1 MSGFATPKS
10 LALLLGPSLC
20 LNVSARM
27 TRVTHKAIGK
37 TTRVTHKA
45 IGTTTRVTHKAIG
58 THAYLGYYVVRISVD
73 CLDF

>member
-27 TRVTHKAIGK
+27 TCVTHKAIGTTTRVTYK
-37 TTRVTHKA
+37 AIGTTTRVTHKVV
-45 IGTTTRVTHKAIG
+45 GTTTRVTHKAIG
-58 THAYLGYYVVRISVD
+58 THAYLGY
-73 CLDF
+73 